1 MCVCVGGG
9 GGGGSCRVQH
19 IVVYS
24 YLLLTEN
31 LFVAQQKFD

>member
-1 MCVCVGGG
+1 MRVFVPVIAEEGGG

-24 YLLLTEN
+24 YY
-31 LFVAQQKFD
+31 